1 MSDSLHGLLCNFIRG
16 MTYCTS
22 KLVTDNV
29 LYDSPYGLLET
40 KYDSHEKLL
49 MKRCDSPQNLP
60 KIKCDSPHGL
70 LKTKYDSHENLLLT
84 RCECAKNKVWL
95 TSERI
100 KNHVLLTSW
109 SAGNLPLKISQS
121 QACGRRKTTYVY
133 FHGSFLQQ

>member
-1 MSDSLHGLLCNFIRG
+1 MSDSLHGLLCSFIRG

-29 LYDSPYGLLET
+29 LYDSPYGLLDT

-49 MKRCDSPQNLP
+49 MKRRDSPQNLP

-84 RCECAKNKVWL
+84 RCECAKNKV
-95 TSERI
+95 
-100 KNHVLLTSW
+100 
-109 SAGNLPLKISQS
+109 
-121 QACGRRKTTYVY
+121 
-133 FHGSFLQQ
+133 